1 MLTIFACPKPFTD
14 PHIAM
19 IQRNAIRS
27 WTLLDLKP
35 RVVLFGDEP
44 GVAGICREL
53 GLEHVPDV
61 ARNEFGTPLLNDV
74 FAKAEQRT
82 TGRYLCYVNA
92 DIILMSDFA
101 RVVRSL
107 ADFRH
112 RVRLPGGRLL
122 LGGRP
127 WDVPVTEPQ
136 EFRPGWEA
144 DMRRLAGERGKL
156 RSEWSC
162 DYFVFAK
169 GTWKYLPP
177 LALGRVYFDNALLF
191 LCRRRGG
198 WLVDATTA
206 VTAVHQQHEYA
217 AHLGGDMY
225 FKNPEAVRNA
235 ELAGGEER
243 VLTWSNATH
252 RYTPDGLR
260 FFLWGFRSVW
270 NPRLLVGKGWYRSFL
285 PGRWAQRA
293 PQRAPRSRT

>member
-27 WTLLDLKP
+27 WTLLDVKP
-35 RVVLFGDEP
+35 QIILFGTES
-44 GVAGICREL
+44 GVAELCREL

-92 DIILMSDFA
+92 DIILMSDFSRA
-101 RVVRSL
+101 VRSL
-107 ADFRH
+107 SGFRQ
-112 RVRLPGGRLL
+112 RVKMPGGRFM

-127 WDVPVTEPQ
+127 WEVPITAPL
-136 EFRPGWEA
+136 EFGPEWEA
-144 DMRRLAGERGKL
+144 DMRRLVNNCGEL
-156 RSEWSC
+156 RSDWAC
-162 DYFVFAK
+162 DYFVFPK
-169 GTWKYLPP
+169 GMWKNLPP
-177 LALGRVYFDNALLF
+177 FALGRVRFDNALLF

-198 WLVDATTA
+198 WLVDATRA
-206 VTAVHQQHEYA
+206 VTALHQRHGYPA
-217 AHLGGDMY
+217 RLGGDMY
-225 FKNPEAVRNA
+225 LKNPEGLRNE

-243 VLTWSNATH
+243 LLTWSNATH

-260 FFLWGFRSVW
+260 FFLWGFRSGW

-285 PGRWAQRA
+285 PGRRA
-293 PQRAPRSRT
+293 QRAPRSRT